1 MQQIPQTLQ
10 RRLQRSRGGDRMNV
24 TKTVLKR
31 PVTTLMVIL
40 CLLVFGLTSVLSS
53 KLELIPPMDMPMLVV
68 STVYPG
74 ASPEDV
80 DELVSQPIEDETGTL
95 SGVKGVTSVSNE
107 NYSIVLLEYEY
118 GIDINDA
125 YDDLKKKMDVIQT
138 QLPDDVQDPV
148 IMEMNINDMPSIT
161 FAVNNDA
168 QNNLYN
174 YVNDTIVPEFEK
186 LSSVA
191 SVDISGGQKEYIR
204 IELIPEKLSQYHLSM
219 NSIASAIGSADFT
232 YPVGDTQVGKQNL
245 SVSAGVSYD
254 TMESLK
260 SIPITVGGGNIIYL
274 EDVANVYPALEE
286 AGGIGRYDG
295 RDTISLQI
303 KKQQRSSD
311 VEVSRD
317 AMRVAEHL
325 KAADDHLEM
334 VVVDDNSDMIKS
346 SLKSVLQ
353 TMAMAV
359 LVSMV
364 IIFLFFG
371 DLKASLIVGTS
382 IPISIL
388 AALIS
393 MSAMGFSL
401 NVITLSSL
409 VLGVGMMVDNS
420 IVVLESCFRSTKG
433 VGFREYTDAAL
444 KGSATVLQSVVGGTL
459 TTCVVFLPLAFLAG
473 MSGQMFKPL
482 GFTIVF
488 CMLASLI
495 SAMTIVPLCYTMYR
509 PKEKEHAPLSS
520 MITGLQNGYRSI
532 MKVLL
537 PKKKTVIFVSVV
549 FLVLSILMATQLGM
563 ELISSADERTIA
575 VSVETKPGLRIEEV
589 DQILQ
594 KVEQVVTADEKVD
607 SYMLSYGSSGLS
619 MGGSGATLTAYL
631 SKECKL
637 ETEEVIRLWKPLMA
651 QIPDCDITMEAS
663 SMMGSMMMTTDGF
676 QVILESTQY
685 DSLKEASDQIV
696 KQLTDRGEVTRVHST
711 LENAAP
717 VIKIDI
723 DPIQASAEG
732 LSPVQTAGMI
742 NTMLSGTEATT
753 LEVNGNEIS
762 VMVEYPEGEYATLD
776 QVKGIV
782 IPTATG
788 ASVALAD
795 IAEVK
800 FQDSPLSIT
809 RSDKQYQVTVS
820 GDYTDMV
827 DTRDRKAVEQM
838 KNTLMQQVVTP
849 SLSADITIAQSAV
862 DESMVEELGALLQA
876 VLIAAFLVFVV
887 MAAQF
892 ESPKFSL
899 MVMTTIPFS
908 LIGSFGLLFLAD
920 VSISMPS
927 MLGFLMLVGTVVNN
941 GILYVDTVNQYRQEM
956 DMNTALI
963 EAGTTRLRPILM
975 TTLTTIVAM
984 IPMCLA
990 YGDAGEM
997 MQGLALVDVG
1007 GLVASTVLALL
1018 MLPAYYSVM
1027 SYKKKEKPIVD

>member
-1 MQQIPQTLQ
+1 
-10 RRLQRSRGGDRMNV
+10 MNV

-168 QNNLYN
+168 QSNLYN

-1027 SYKKKEKPIVD
+1027 SYKKKEKSIVD

>member
-1 MQQIPQTLQ
+1 
-10 RRLQRSRGGDRMNV
+10 MNL

-40 CLLVFGLTSVLSS
+40 CLIVFGLTSVLSS
-53 KLELIPPMDMPMLVV
+53 KLELIPPMDMPMLIVF
-68 STVYPG
+68 TTYPG
-74 ASPEDV
+74 ASPDDV
-80 DELVSQPIEDETGTL
+80 DELVSQTIENETGTL
-95 SGVKGVTSVSNE
+95 NGIKGVTSVSNE

-118 GIDINDA
+118 GIDTNDA
-125 YDDLKKKMDVIQT
+125 YDDLKKKMDTIQA

-161 FAVNNDA
+161 FAVNNDS
-168 QNNLYN
+168 QSNLYN

-191 SVDISGGQKEYIR
+191 SVDISGGQKEYVS
-204 IELIPEKLSQYHLSM
+204 IELISEKLSQYHLSM
-219 NSIASAIGSADFT
+219 NSIVSAIGSADFT
-232 YPVGDTQVGKQNL
+232 YPVGDTRVGRQTL
-245 SVSAGVSYD
+245 SLSAGVTYD
-254 TMESLK
+254 TVESLK
-260 SIPITVGGGNIIYL
+260 TIPIMLGGGNIIYL
-274 EDVANVYPALEE
+274 EDVANIYPALEE
-286 AGGIGRYDG
+286 ASGIGRYNG
-295 RDTISLQI
+295 RDTISVQI
-303 KKQQRSSD
+303 KKQQSSSD

-317 AMRVAEHL
+317 AMRIVRQL
-325 KAADDHLEM
+325 QAADENLEM
-334 VVVDDNSDMIKS
+334 IVVDDNSEMIKS
-346 SLKSVLQ
+346 SLTSVLQ

-359 LVSMV
+359 VVSMV

-371 DLKASLIVGTS
+371 ELKASLIVGTS

-393 MSAMGFSL
+393 MSAIGFSL

-444 KGSATVLQSVVGGTL
+444 KGSETVLQSVIGGTM

-509 PKEKEHAPLSS
+509 PKEKERAPLSG
-520 MITGLQNGYRSI
+520 MLTALQNGYRSI

-537 PKKKTVIFVSVV
+537 PKKKTVIFTSVV
-549 FLVLSILMATQLGM
+549 LLAASIAMATQLGM
-563 ELISSADERTIA
+563 ELISSADEGTVAI
-575 VSVETKPGLRIEEV
+575 SVETKPGLNIEEI
-589 DQILQ
+589 DQIFQ
-594 KVEQVVTADEKVD
+594 KVEAVVTADENVD
-607 SYMLSYGSSGLS
+607 SYMLSYGSTGLS
-619 MGGSGATLTAYL
+619 MGSSSTLSAYL
-631 SKECKL
+631 SDDCKL
-637 ETEEVIRLWKPLMA
+637 PTEEVIRMWKPLMA
-651 QIPDCDITMEAS
+651 QIPDCDITMESS
-663 SMMGSMMMTTDGF
+663 SMMSSMMATTSGF

-685 DSLKEASDQIV
+685 DKLKAASDSIV
-696 KQLTDRGEVTRVHST
+696 EQLMDRGEVTRVHST

-717 VIKIDI
+717 VLKIEI
-723 DPIQASAEG
+723 DPVQASAEG
-732 LSPVQTAGMI
+732 LSPVQTAGLI
-742 NTMLSGTEATT
+742 NTMLGGTEAMT

-762 VMVEYPEGEYATLD
+762 VMVEYPKGEYSTLE

-788 ASVALAD
+788 ASVALSD
-795 IAEVK
+795 IAEVV

-820 GDYTDMV
+820 ADYTDMV
-827 DTRDRKAVEQM
+827 KTNDRKDVERVRSL
-838 KNTLMQQVVTP
+838 LMEEVVNPSMTP
-849 SLSADITIAQSAV
+849 DITIAQSAV
-862 DESMVEELGALLQA
+862 DESMIEDLGALFQA
-876 VLIAAFLVFVV
+876 VLIATFLVFVV

-908 LIGSFGLLFLAD
+908 LIGSFSLLFLAD
-920 VSISMPS
+920 VTISMPS

>member
-10 RRLQRSRGGDRMNV
+10 RCLQRSRGGDRMNV

-168 QNNLYN
+168 QSNLYN

-433 VGFREYTDAAL
+433 V
-444 KGSATVLQSVVGGTL
+444 
-459 TTCVVFLPLAFLAG
+459 
-473 MSGQMFKPL
+473 
-482 GFTIVF
+482 
-488 CMLASLI
+488 
-495 SAMTIVPLCYTMYR
+495 
-509 PKEKEHAPLSS
+509 
-520 MITGLQNGYRSI
+520 
-532 MKVLL
+532 
-537 PKKKTVIFVSVV
+537 
-549 FLVLSILMATQLGM
+549 
-563 ELISSADERTIA
+563 
-575 VSVETKPGLRIEEV
+575 
-589 DQILQ
+589 
-594 KVEQVVTADEKVD
+594 
-607 SYMLSYGSSGLS
+607 
-619 MGGSGATLTAYL
+619 
-631 SKECKL
+631 
-637 ETEEVIRLWKPLMA
+637 
-651 QIPDCDITMEAS
+651 
-663 SMMGSMMMTTDGF
+663 
-676 QVILESTQY
+676 
-685 DSLKEASDQIV
+685 
-696 KQLTDRGEVTRVHST
+696 
-711 LENAAP
+711 
-717 VIKIDI
+717 
-723 DPIQASAEG
+723 
-732 LSPVQTAGMI
+732 
-742 NTMLSGTEATT
+742 
-753 LEVNGNEIS
+753 
-762 VMVEYPEGEYATLD
+762 
-776 QVKGIV
+776 
-782 IPTATG
+782 
-788 ASVALAD
+788 
-795 IAEVK
+795 
-800 FQDSPLSIT
+800 
-809 RSDKQYQVTVS
+809 
-820 GDYTDMV
+820 
-827 DTRDRKAVEQM
+827 
-838 KNTLMQQVVTP
+838 
-849 SLSADITIAQSAV
+849 
-862 DESMVEELGALLQA
+862 
-876 VLIAAFLVFVV
+876 
-887 MAAQF
+887 
-892 ESPKFSL
+892 
-899 MVMTTIPFS
+899 
-908 LIGSFGLLFLAD
+908 
-920 VSISMPS
+920 
-927 MLGFLMLVGTVVNN
+927 
-941 GILYVDTVNQYRQEM
+941 
-956 DMNTALI
+956 
-963 EAGTTRLRPILM
+963 
-975 TTLTTIVAM
+975 
-984 IPMCLA
+984 
-990 YGDAGEM
+990 
-997 MQGLALVDVG
+997 
-1007 GLVASTVLALL
+1007 
-1018 MLPAYYSVM
+1018 
-1027 SYKKKEKPIVD
+1027 